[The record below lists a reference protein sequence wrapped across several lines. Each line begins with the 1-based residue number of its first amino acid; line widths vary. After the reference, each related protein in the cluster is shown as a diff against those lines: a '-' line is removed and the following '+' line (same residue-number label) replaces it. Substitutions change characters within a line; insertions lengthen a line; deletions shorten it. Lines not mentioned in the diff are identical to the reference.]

1 MEEKRQEEMD
11 LIQWHPTFFADVQ
24 VELRKESEKLSF
36 QSEYQLSKKPMEIDV
51 LIIKKKTE
59 EPIEKNIGRI
69 FRKYNIVEYKS
80 PTDYLGID
88 DFYKVYGY
96 ACFYKADTGQE
107 NEIPVE
113 ELTITFVSTGYPR
126 KMLCHLEEE
135 RGYTIENP
143 EEGIYYVIG
152 DKIPIQVIVISRLNP
167 KKNLWLYSLTN
178 KLENKEAIKMLL
190 EDYKGKQ
197 SDNLYTAVMQVVMK
211 ANGEQMKGEGS
222 MVCEALMELM
232 KDELEASKEEGKVL
246 GQKLGEELGK
256 ELGKEIGQESAQLS
270 AVKSLMKTLKLTLV
284 QAMDALEIPE
294 NQRVKYRELLENEV
308 DMVR

>member
-1 MEEKRQEEMD
+1 
-11 LIQWHPTFFADVQ
+11 
-24 VELRKESEKLSF
+24 
-36 QSEYQLSKKPMEIDV
+36 
-51 LIIKKKTE
+51 
-59 EPIEKNIGRI
+59 
-69 FRKYNIVEYKS
+69 
-80 PTDYLGID
+80 
-88 DFYKVYGY
+88 
-96 ACFYKADTGQE
+96 
-107 NEIPVE
+107 
-113 ELTITFVSTGYPR
+113 
-126 KMLCHLEEE
+126 MLCHLEKE

-143 EEGIYYVIG
+143 EEGVYYVIG
-152 DKIPIQVIVISRLNP
+152 DKIPIQVIVISQLNP

-178 KLENKEAIKMLL
+178 KLENEEAIKMLL

-211 ANGEQMKGEGS
+211 ANGERMKGDDG

-246 GQKLGEELGK
+246 GEELGR
-256 ELGKEIGQESAQLS
+256 EIGQESAQLS

-294 NQRVKYRELLENEV
+294 NQRVKYMELLENEV

>member
-1 MEEKRQEEMD
+1 MEEKRQEEVD

-126 KMLCHLEEE
+126 KRHLLCN
-135 RGYTIENP
+135 RRQNTYPGNCNFTIKSQEKFVALQLDQQIRKQRSN
-143 EEGIYYVIG
+143 
-152 DKIPIQVIVISRLNP
+152 
-167 KKNLWLYSLTN
+167 KNASGGLQR
-178 KLENKEAIKMLL
+178 K
-190 EDYKGKQ
+190 
-197 SDNLYTAVMQVVMK
+197 AV
-211 ANGEQMKGEGS
+211 
-222 MVCEALMELM
+222 
-232 KDELEASKEEGKVL
+232 
-246 GQKLGEELGK
+246 
-256 ELGKEIGQESAQLS
+256 
-270 AVKSLMKTLKLTLV
+270 
-284 QAMDALEIPE
+284 
-294 NQRVKYRELLENEV
+294 R
-308 DMVR
+308 

>member
-1 MEEKRQEEMD
+1 M
-11 LIQWHPTFFADVQ
+11 
-24 VELRKESEKLSF
+24 LS
-36 QSEYQLSKKPMEIDV
+36 
-51 LIIKKKTE
+51 
-59 EPIEKNIGRI
+59 
-69 FRKYNIVEYKS
+69 
-80 PTDYLGID
+80 
-88 DFYKVYGY
+88 
-96 ACFYKADTGQE
+96 
-107 NEIPVE
+107 
-113 ELTITFVSTGYPR
+113 
-126 KMLCHLEEE
+126 HLEEE
-135 RGYTIENP
+135 RDYTIENP

-211 ANGEQMKGEGS
+211 ANGERMKGEGS

-232 KDELEASKEEGKVL
+232 KDELEASKEE
-246 GQKLGEELGK
+246 
-256 ELGKEIGQESAQLS
+256 GQESAQLS

-294 NQRVKYRELLENEV
+294 SQRVKYRELLESGV
-308 DMVR
+308 DMTR

>member
-1 MEEKRQEEMD
+1 MD

-113 ELTITFVSTGYPR
+113 ELTITFVSTP
-126 KMLCHLEEE
+126 
-135 RGYTIENP
+135 
-143 EEGIYYVIG
+143 V
-152 DKIPIQVIVISRLNP
+152 SRNRFLFF
-167 KKNLWLYSLTN
+167 
-178 KLENKEAIKMLL
+178 
-190 EDYKGKQ
+190 
-197 SDNLYTAVMQVVMK
+197 
-211 ANGEQMKGEGS
+211 
-222 MVCEALMELM
+222 
-232 KDELEASKEEGKVL
+232 
-246 GQKLGEELGK
+246 
-256 ELGKEIGQESAQLS
+256 
-270 AVKSLMKTLKLTLV
+270 
-284 QAMDALEIPE
+284 
-294 NQRVKYRELLENEV
+294 
-308 DMVR
+308 

>member
-1 MEEKRQEEMD
+1 MEEKREEEVD

-126 KMLCHLEEE
+126 KMLCHLEKE

-152 DKIPIQVIVISRLNP
+152 DKIPIQ
-167 KKNLWLYSLTN
+167 YS
-178 KLENKEAIKMLL
+178 EN
-190 EDYKGKQ
+190 
-197 SDNLYTAVMQVVMK
+197 
-211 ANGEQMKGEGS
+211 
-222 MVCEALMELM
+222 
-232 KDELEASKEEGKVL
+232 
-246 GQKLGEELGK
+246 
-256 ELGKEIGQESAQLS
+256 
-270 AVKSLMKTLKLTLV
+270 
-284 QAMDALEIPE
+284 
-294 NQRVKYRELLENEV
+294 
-308 DMVR
+308 

>member
-1 MEEKRQEEMD
+1 M
-11 LIQWHPTFFADVQ
+11 
-24 VELRKESEKLSF
+24 
-36 QSEYQLSKKPMEIDV
+36 

-96 ACFYKADTGQE
+96 ACFYKADTGRE

-126 KMLCHLEEE
+126 KMLCHLEKE

-152 DKIPIQVIVISRLNP
+152 DKIPIQVIVISQLNP

>member
-1 MEEKRQEEMD
+1 MEEKRQEEVD

-126 KMLCHLEEE
+126 KMLCHLEKE

-211 ANGEQMKGEGS
+211 ANGERMKGEGS

-294 NQRVKYRELLENEV
+294 NQRVKYMELQENEV

>member
-1 MEEKRQEEMD
+1 MLRYKKAYFLFYFFYSN
-11 LIQWHPTFFADVQ
+11 LILLSQTTDFSVCPI
-24 VELRKESEKLSF
+24 RKFMLLNPIYLQAGVFKGGGLLTHRSE
-36 QSEYQLSKKPMEIDV
+36 
-51 LIIKKKTE
+51 
-59 EPIEKNIGRI
+59 GRI

-96 ACFYKADTGQE
+96 ACFYKADTGRE

-126 KMLCHLEEE
+126 KMLCHLEKE

-152 DKIPIQVIVISRLNP
+152 DKIPIQVIVISQLNP

-294 NQRVKYRELLENEV
+294 NQRVKYMELLENEV

>member
-1 MEEKRQEEMD
+1 
-11 LIQWHPTFFADVQ
+11 
-24 VELRKESEKLSF
+24 
-36 QSEYQLSKKPMEIDV
+36 
-51 LIIKKKTE
+51 
-59 EPIEKNIGRI
+59 
-69 FRKYNIVEYKS
+69 
-80 PTDYLGID
+80 
-88 DFYKVYGY
+88 
-96 ACFYKADTGQE
+96 
-107 NEIPVE
+107 
-113 ELTITFVSTGYPR
+113 
-126 KMLCHLEEE
+126 MLCHLEKE

-152 DKIPIQVIVISRLNP
+152 DKIPIQVIVISQLNP

-211 ANGEQMKGEGS
+211 ANGERMKGDDG

-232 KDELEASKEEGKVL
+232 KDELEASKEEGKIQ
-246 GQKLGEELGK
+246 GR
-256 ELGKEIGQESAQLS
+256 EIGQESAQLS

-294 NQRVKYRELLENEV
+294 NQRVKYRELLENGV
-308 DMVR
+308 DMAR